1 MKVSSTLLKAVR
13 VPKISPEVLPY
24 QFPAL
29 SSISA
34 RDLPNN
40 GFGVNNYYIGKSKFG
55 HWPVYKKVQNTKTTT
70 EIKRIQ
76 GDVNQFKRDL
86 LACVPALEAK
96 HVTVNLTAGYVNV
109 KGDVVDQIKA
119 VLEEKVVV

>member
-13 VPKISPEVLPY
+13 MPRPGPEIVPYSLPL
-24 QFPAL
+24 L

-40 GFGVNNYYIGKSKFG
+40 GFGVNNYFIQKTKFG
-55 HWPVYKKVQNTKTTT
+55 HWPVYKKVQNTKITT

-76 GDVNQFKRDL
+76 GDLHQFKADL
-86 LACVPALEAK
+86 LATVPSLEAK
-96 HVTVNLTAGYVNV
+96 NVTVNLSAGYVNV
-109 KGDVVDQIKA
+109 RGDVVDEIKSA
-119 VLEEKVVV
+119 LEEKVVV